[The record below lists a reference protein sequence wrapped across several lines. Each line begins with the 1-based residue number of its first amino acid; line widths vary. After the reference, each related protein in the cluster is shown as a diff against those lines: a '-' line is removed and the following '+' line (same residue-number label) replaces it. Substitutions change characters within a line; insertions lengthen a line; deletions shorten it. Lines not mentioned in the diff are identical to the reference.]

1 MKKAELLNILNKKI
15 NQLKSNSFCDDN
27 MKVKKLLDGLIYIR
41 DELPILY
48 DRVEDGEVLPN
59 EFEILSK
66 KQFDL
71 IAECSNY
78 SKMEDIKK
86 LPKVM
91 RALCSNIGDFDLF
104 YDNDHVVKMAEVSL
118 YGCPKEY
125 IIYLEEI
132 TFKGKK

>member
-15 NQLKSNSFCDDN
+15 NQLKSNPFCDDN

>member
-15 NQLKSNSFCDDN
+15 NQLKSNPFCDDN

-132 TFKGKK
+132 TFKGKR

>member
-15 NQLKSNSFCDDN
+15 NQLKSNPFCDDN

-78 SKMEDIKK
+78 SKMDDIKK

>member
-1 MKKAELLNILNKKI
+1 MTKAELLKVLDEKIEYIKCVPYYNEKVKLKKI
-15 NQLKSNSFCDDN
+15 LE
-27 MKVKKLLDGLIYIR
+27 GLIYIR

-48 DRVEDGEVLPN
+48 DRVEDGEVLPS